1 MTDVLL
7 RVEALTVAAG
17 AATLVGGISFTV
29 GREKLAIV
37 GESGSGKSL
46 TARAIIGLLPPG
58 VRRTGGRIA
67 LGDRILTTTGWQGV
81 RGRRIGFVPQDP
93 KYALNPAHRI
103 GRQVEEALVLHS
115 RLSAGERRE
124 RALDMLH
131 RVGFPDPQRAYRA
144 YPGEVSGGMGQR
156 AMIAAMV
163 IAGPDLLIAD
173 EPTSALDHALRDQIL
188 DLLGGLTDDTGMG
201 LVLISHD
208 LRQVARFADRVLV
221 MQRGILVDRLD
232 AGALAQA
239 GHPYTRAL
247 WRAHPSAASY
257 GTRLPEAIEET
268 LQP

>member
-1 MTDVLL
+1 
-7 RVEALTVAAG
+7 
-17 AATLVGGISFTV
+17 
-29 GREKLAIV
+29 
-37 GESGSGKSL
+37 
-46 TARAIIGLLPPG
+46 
-58 VRRTGGRIA
+58 
-67 LGDRILTTTGWQGV
+67 
-81 RGRRIGFVPQDP
+81 
-93 KYALNPAHRI
+93 
-103 GRQVEEALVLHS
+103 
-115 RLSAGERRE
+115 
-124 RALDMLH
+124 
-131 RVGFPDPQRAYRA
+131 
-144 YPGEVSGGMGQR
+144 MGQR

-257 GTRLPEAIEET
+257 GTRFLGMQMVDRSAGSHKLRQLAPGRVNVAVVADGRGKIGRTSGRQEDTGERRIAVTLARLSQQAFSHAGIQQQARAPLAQIEIVGEGRGIQPVLFREPAEYARVGSSEQYAGAEESVGKVHYRTGIGQGAGVHIEAVLIEF
-268 LQP
+268 